1 MVSGHPKPEKEQ
13 IMTKKEMA
21 EEILQSSSAIGV
33 SETRF
38 YRNVNYQTKD
48 WIERAYNMVMN
59 SESDEKKKLNAD
71 FVMQWLK

>member
-1 MVSGHPKPEKEQ
+1 
-13 IMTKKEMA
+13 MTKKEMA

-71 FVMQWLK
+71 FVMQWLR

>member
-1 MVSGHPKPEKEQ
+1 
-13 IMTKKEMA
+13 MTKKEMA

-71 FVMQWLK
+71 FVMQWLKQEA

>member
-1 MVSGHPKPEKEQ
+1 
-13 IMTKKEMA
+13 MTKKAMA

-71 FVMQWLK
+71 FVMQWLR